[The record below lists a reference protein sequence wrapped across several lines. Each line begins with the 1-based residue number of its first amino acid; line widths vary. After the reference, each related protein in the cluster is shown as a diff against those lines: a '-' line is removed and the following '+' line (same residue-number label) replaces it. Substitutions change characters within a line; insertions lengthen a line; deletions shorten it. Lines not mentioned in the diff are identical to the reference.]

1 MWSEDEES
9 LNGGFIVATHED
21 VRDGVKLIAFEA
33 VEHLFVGGIP
43 GAGPIVPGAVR
54 EFVIFLGVVE
64 PEAGL
69 GEVAFCLCVPFAA
82 DALGEASLLVIVEMV
97 AEFRREEAGILL
109 VDIECGDCA
118 VFGVGVVVI
127 HVIGTL
133 REVQVHAH
141 DGEDGDDDVH
151 NVDILKGYYF

>member
-1 MWSEDEES
+1 MWCKDEES
-9 LNGGFIVATHED
+9 LYGGFIIATHED
-21 VRDGVKLIAFEA
+21 VCDGVEMVAVEA
-33 VEHLFVGGIP
+33 VEHLFIGGIP
-43 GAGPIVPGAVR
+43 SAGLVVPGAVA
-54 EFVIFLGVVE
+54 EFVVVLGVIE
-64 PEAGL
+64 PETGL

-82 DALGEASLLVIVEMV
+82 DALGEASMVVVVEMV
-97 AEFRREEAGILL
+97 TKFRREEAGILL

-151 NVDILKGYYF
+151 NVDILEGYYF